1 MYTIFL
7 LPSTPFPIP
16 LSSLALH
23 DNTPNIPINPV
34 STSFITL
41 NPSFPFKAV
50 LTPIF
55 SAVQPAAHTKSSLA
69 QILLQI
75 LGVGGGVGTS
85 ISEEE
90 VVQRGDAMAKGAMV
104 RKMRDFI
111 AKVKCEGGGKKCNK
125 FMILG

>member
-1 MYTIFL
+1 LKREMYTIFL

-75 LGVGGGVGTS
+75 LGGGVGTS
-85 ISEEE
+85 IGEEEE
-90 VVQRGDAMAKGAMV
+90 VVQRGDAIAKEAMA

-111 AKVKCEGGGKKCNK
+111 VER
-125 FMILG
+125 